1 MKPATSITATLAPG
15 LVGCAPSLPRREQG
29 SDYRATVAEPADVP
43 ALLDEVAAA
52 ITTALAEVSD
62 WGPSGVKAGQY
73 RSDLAADQ
81 AALAVLEAAGVG
93 VLSEESGIHRPGSAL
108 VVVMDPLDGSTN
120 AAHGLPWYATA
131 LCALDTEGPV
141 AALVVNLVS
150 GCRYTATRGGGAQRD
165 GLPIVPSS
173 TVAMCDAFVAL
184 SGYPA
189 EHLGWRQYRSLGAVA
204 LDLCAVADGTLDAF
218 VDCSENAHGPWD
230 YLASM
235 LVCQEAGAAIAD
247 AHGRDLVAREH
258 GARRTPVAAGTE
270 ALLEQLLTRRAGGS

>member
-1 MKPATSITATLAPG
+1 M
-15 LVGCAPSLPRREQG
+15 
-29 SDYRATVAEPADVP
+29 AEPADVP

-52 ITTALAEVSD
+52 IATALAGVSD
-62 WGPSGVKAGQY
+62 WGPSGAKAGQY
-73 RSDLAADQ
+73 RSDLVADR

-93 VLSEESGIHRPGSAL
+93 VLSEESGIHRPGSSL

-131 LCALDTEGPV
+131 LCALDAQGPV

-150 GCRYTATRGGGAQRD
+150 GRRYSATRGGGAQRD
-165 GLPIVPSS
+165 GVPITPSS
-173 TVAMCDAFVAL
+173 TVAMSDAFVGL
-184 SGYPA
+184 SGYPP
-189 EHLGWRQYRSLGAVA
+189 EHLGWRQYRSLGAAA

-235 LVCQEAGAAIAD
+235 LICQEAGAVVVDSA
-247 AHGRDLVAREH
+247 GRDLVAREH
-258 GARRTPVAAGTE
+258 ATRRTPVAAGTE
-270 ALLEQLLTRRAGGS
+270 ELLQQVLARRAEALRTGADR